1 MFGGIP
7 KTSPLQIPEPA
18 FSPWAF
24 KLGCSWPW
32 GHPSTLNVYL
42 GPAASLPGHV
52 RPHSLP
58 ARLGFSEGSV
68 KKPHAELCH
77 VVHSRG
83 HQGAPDRGLV
93 SSGAD
98 SCLEAPVQRSAPCP
112 SCDGR
117 VWPWKVSCLP
127 RSPKPLLRAGMG
139 KRSTSR
145 PRFPPDAC
153 LQRLLACSPLAGP
166 GLSQLGVC
174 LAGWRLGRGLLCLWA
189 QHWGLRSRG
198 FCTSAP
204 TGSHC
209 VHFGNLRL
217 RQTLGDPARCASVTV
232 CLVTRARRLGGS
244 SRLLKPLA
252 PAFPPLLQPDSQA
265 AAAAP
270 GLSSWPHQACSFIL
284 LTSARERDLKYNLTL
299 VLSSEPFLT
308 DFGVTCAGLCT
319 SPSSAP

>member
-7 KTSPLQIPEPA
+7 KTSPLQSPEPA

-32 GHPSTLNVYL
+32 GHPSTLNVCL

-83 HQGAPDRGLV
+83 HQGAPDRGPV

-98 SCLEAPVQRSAPCP
+98 SCLEAPVHRSAPCP

-117 VWPWKVSCLP
+117 VWPWTVSCLP
-127 RSPKPLLRAGMG
+127 CSPKPLLRAGMG

-153 LQRLLACSPLAGP
+153 LQRLLAW
-166 GLSQLGVC
+166 LSTG
-174 LAGWRLGRGLLCLWA
+174 
-189 QHWGLRSRG
+189 RSRTHPSPAWG
-198 FCTSAP
+198 VPSWLAP
-204 TGSHC
+204 RKGALMSVGS
-209 VHFGNLRL
+209 
-217 RQTLGDPARCASVTV
+217 TLGSAFQGFLHLCSHWVPLCALWEPA
-232 CLVTRARRLGGS
+232 
-244 SRLLKPLA
+244 
-252 PAFPPLLQPDSQA
+252 SQA
-265 AAAAP
+265 NP
-270 GLSSWPHQACSFIL
+270 
-284 LTSARERDLKYNLTL
+284 R
-299 VLSSEPFLT
+299 
-308 DFGVTCAGLCT
+308 
-319 SPSSAP
+319 